1 MPIVDFDADAF
12 AWFAMPLA
20 EGALDSLACP
30 VDVDELK
37 AVLRDAAAGLLAAHT
52 FGFVHRDIK
61 PSNILKLI
69 DADGE
74 RWVVADWGIV
84 RRPEGQTTA
93 NDTLRG
99 AVLGTEGFAP
109 PEAYSDAHAASF
121 AWDSYS
127 LGRVA
132 AWATTGTWPTPLVD
146 LGAPEPW
153 RRFVRLATDADAGKR
168 PQAMNRVL
176 ELLDLLG
183 SEVPAVPGIPNET
196 LSAAKDGDVEAS
208 VVVLQAAQHYS
219 DDGAFFIDELAEIS
233 GQGLDEFVRRD
244 PTVARDLVL
253 RMEYHLEH
261 EPWGR
266 RDFNH
271 YNVPLHWIQRV
282 AEAAA
287 DSNLLDLLEDA
298 CAALFR
304 QDPLLDRYLQ
314 TKRSRQW
321 IASVRGPAAARVA
334 QILREY
340 PAAAKHYGE
349 LRHAEDQSI
358 RTVLLAA
365 NAG

>member
-30 VDVDELK
+30 VDVDQLK

-52 FGFVHRDIK
+52 LGFVHRDIK

-146 LGAPEPW
+146 LGAPDLGDAVFAWQPMPMLESD
-153 RRFVRLATDADAGKR
+153 RRT
-168 PQAMNRVL
+168 
-176 ELLDLLG
+176 
-183 SEVPAVPGIPNET
+183 
-196 LSAAKDGDVEAS
+196 
-208 VVVLQAAQHYS
+208 
-219 DDGAFFIDELAEIS
+219 
-233 GQGLDEFVRRD
+233 
-244 PTVARDLVL
+244 
-253 RMEYHLEH
+253 
-261 EPWGR
+261 
-266 RDFNH
+266 
-271 YNVPLHWIQRV
+271 
-282 AEAAA
+282 
-287 DSNLLDLLEDA
+287 
-298 CAALFR
+298 
-304 QDPLLDRYLQ
+304 
-314 TKRSRQW
+314 
-321 IASVRGPAAARVA
+321 
-334 QILREY
+334 
-340 PAAAKHYGE
+340 
-349 LRHAEDQSI
+349 
-358 RTVLLAA
+358 
-365 NAG
+365 